1 MQRGVRRI
9 FLQKFF
15 VWVKFA
21 VFARVVER
29 NIGVGTLIA
38 VIDFAH
44 VEGLRVYV
52 DTDGALI
59 EFGKIQHLM
68 NGRKRVDIC
77 GVCCVHFVVVGGSQV
92 TGAVG

>member
-1 MQRGVRRI
+1 M
-9 FLQKFF
+9 
-15 VWVKFA
+15 KFA
-21 VFARVVER
+21 VFAGVVER
-29 NIGVGTLIA
+29 NIGVGAFIP

-68 NGRKRVDIC
+68 NGLERVDVC
-77 GVCCVHFVVVGGSQV
+77 GMCGVHFVDVGGSQV